1 MKDKRKHR
9 RSRRRLRVNFGVQ
22 DFSRAGFTADISE
35 GGIFIVSSTLEP
47 LDTRL
52 HIQLFLEPSVVAYF
66 EGVVTW
72 HHATPPALQAAAR
85 RGFGVRFLPPAE
97 VLAKYVAQSP
107 AQPADVR
114 ASGPL
119 VVRYESR
126 AALQQAYTGELRMGG
141 VFVPGTYALTRDEK
155 VTVTLDLL
163 FAARSFDFEATVL
176 HVNAPAEHGIRG
188 VAVAF
193 RDPARVAA
201 VIGPLLPSS

>member
-1 MKDKRKHR
+1 MRDKRKHR

-35 GGIFIVSSTLEP
+35 GGVFIVSSTLEP

-52 HIQLFLEPSVVAYF
+52 HVQLFLEPNVVAYF

-72 HHATPPALQAAAR
+72 HHATPPALHAAAR
-85 RGFGVRFLPPAE
+85 RGFGVRFLPPGE
-97 VLAKYVAQSP
+97 VLAKYVAQP
-107 AQPADVR
+107 AQPTDAR

-119 VVRYESR
+119 VVRYESK
-126 AALQQAYTGELRMGG
+126 AAFHQAYTGELRMGG
-141 VFVPGTYALTRDEK
+141 VFVPGTYALSRDEK
-155 VTVTLDLL
+155 VTVALDLL

-176 HVNAPAEHGIRG
+176 HVNAPAEHGVRG

-201 VIGPLLPSS
+201 LLGPFLPSS